1 MQCYGTEDHDSITP
15 HLLHSINVTQVDME
29 LIDLDSNKTFHAL
42 RVAAEFVM
50 VASEAPT
57 NDFNIKERRTV
68 DDEHTPG
75 TFRLVDIV
83 SPDGENGT
91 QGKSSIALTF

>member
-1 MQCYGTEDHDSITP
+1 M
-15 HLLHSINVTQVDME
+15 TQVDLE
-29 LIDLDSNKTFHAL
+29 LIDLASNRTFHAL

-50 VASEAPT
+50 IASESPK
-57 NDFNIKERRTV
+57 NNFNVKERKTV

-75 TFRLVDIV
+75 TFKLVDIL

-91 QGKSSIALTF
+91 QGNQRLLSTPVTYMNFIQVFINKI

>member
-1 MQCYGTEDHDSITP
+1 
-15 HLLHSINVTQVDME
+15 ME
-29 LIDLDSNKTFHAL
+29 LIDLTSNKTFHAL

-50 VASEAPT
+50 VASESSK
-57 NDFNIKERRTV
+57 NNFNIKERRTV

-75 TFRLVDIV
+75 TFKLVDIV

-91 QGKSSIALTF
+91 QGNQINPNYSSNFIMRNQSGNSIEFR